1 MEATMSLNDI
11 QRSVLLSQLNKV
23 DPAGRAQTPNSQKI
37 EKPLEG
43 ASFDEVL
50 GNQYGRTSSI
60 QFSKH
65 AAKRLQSRQIEM
77 TPSDQAKLE
86 NAFGSLEKKGARD
99 SLVLMGDKAFI
110 VNVPSK
116 TVVTALSKEQ
126 MKEQVFTN
134 IDSTM
139 LVNS

>member
-1 MEATMSLNDI
+1 MSLNDI
-11 QRSVLLSQLNKV
+11 QRSVLMSQLNKV
-23 DPAGRAQTPNSQKI
+23 DSVKQNQTPKAPQN
-37 EKPLEG
+37 EKQISGP
-43 ASFDEVL
+43 SFDQTLDQLVGSKSTL
-50 GNQYGRTSSI
+50 

-65 AAKRLQSRQIEM
+65 AAKRLQTRQIEM
-77 TPSDQAKLE
+77 SELDQMKLQD
-86 NAFGSLEKKGARD
+86 AVGSLEKKGARD
-99 SLVLMGDKAFI
+99 SLILMGDKAFI

-139 LVNS
+139 LVNA

>member
-1 MEATMSLNDI
+1 MSLNDI
-11 QRSVLLSQLNKV
+11 QRSLLLSQLSKV
-23 DPAGRAQTPNSQKI
+23 DSANKIQTTKTPSVQDKPI
-37 EKPLEG
+37 EGP
-43 ASFDEVL
+43 SFDQTL
-50 GNQYGRTSSI
+50 DKI

-65 AAKRLQSRQIEM
+65 AAKRLQTRQIEM
-77 TPSDQAKLE
+77 TAADQTKLQE
-86 NAFGSLEKKGARD
+86 AFGSLQRKGAKD

-116 TVVTALSKEQ
+116 TVVTALTKEQ

-139 LVNS
+139 LVNE